1 MLCNPQNYKIMSSNK
16 QSLKTSL
23 TDLINLKNLKTAFKF
38 WEDRT
43 YQEKCVAVL
52 YFKSDTDQKAPVAV
66 YGLKE
71 FCDFF
76 STLKFHPEYI
86 HQLAAIR
93 EEGRAIF
100 NESFLNQLQRF
111 QFRFDLKA
119 VPEGYL
125 ATDAD
130 ALLCL
135 YASKIEL
142 KIIEYA
148 LVNIYSEQNSAE
160 GYNFEL
166 EISAFNTDI
175 LPALN
180 DNNFIEICREG
191 KMLYFF

>member
-1 MLCNPQNYKIMSSNK
+1 MALSFK

-43 YQEKCVAVL
+43 YQEKCIAVL
-52 YFKSDTDQKAPVAV
+52 YFKSNADQKAPVPV

-76 STLKFHPEYI
+76 TRLRFHPEYI

-111 QFRFDLKA
+111 QFRFDLNA
-119 VPEGYL
+119 VPEGHL
-125 ATDAD
+125 VSDAD

-142 KIIEYA
+142 KIIEN
-148 LVNIYSEQNSAE
+148 LTWNFDVILTVNENI
-160 GYNFEL
+160 F
-166 EISAFNTDI
+166 
-175 LPALN
+175 LN
-180 DNNFIEICREG
+180 ASFPD
-191 KMLYFF
+191 FFPVFSSFKSSSK

>member
-1 MLCNPQNYKIMSSNK
+1 VLC
-16 QSLKTSL
+16 
-23 TDLINLKNLKTAFKF
+23 
-38 WEDRT
+38 
-43 YQEKCVAVL
+43 
-52 YFKSDTDQKAPVAV
+52 FKSDTDQKAPVSV

-76 STLKFHPEYI
+76 STLRFYPEYI

-142 KIIEYA
+142 KIIEHA

>member
-1 MLCNPQNYKIMSSNK
+1 M
-16 QSLKTSL
+16 KTSL

-43 YQEKCVAVL
+43 YQEKCIAVL
-52 YFKSDTDQKAPVAV
+52 YFKSNADQKVPVPV

-76 STLKFHPEYI
+76 TTLRFYPDYI
-86 HQLAAIR
+86 HQIAAIR

-111 QFRFDLKA
+111 QFRFDLNA
-119 VPEGYL
+119 LPEGHL
-125 ATDAD
+125 VSDAD

-142 KIIEYA
+142 KIIENA
-148 LVNIYSEQNSAE
+148 LINIYSEQNSAE
-160 GYNFEL
+160 GYKFEL
-166 EISAFNTDI
+166 KISASNTDI

-180 DNNFIEICREG
+180 NNNFIEICREG